1 MNLETLQNYLD
12 KHPQVQSKIDEVEI
26 KVSNATDAVLE
37 RLGETIKKSLLAGAN
52 LRDKTDDVV
61 SDIMFNPFEPISE
74 MTIKVCEIAR
84 SETAQAIPGLIAA
97 IPATT
102 VRLSRTIM
110 EEATYKIEEIISS
123 IKRNGIIGHA
133 DIDDSKT
140 T

>member
-1 MNLETLQNYLD
+1 MDLEALQNYLD
-12 KHPQVQSKIDEVEI
+12 EHPQIEQAVDKVEI
-26 KVSNATDAVLE
+26 KISRATDAVLE

-102 VRLSRTIM
+102 VRLSK
-110 EEATYKIEEIISS
+110 AVIEEVVYKVESIINGEEKASS
-123 IKRNGIIGHA
+123 DTWRKQT
-133 DIDDSKT
+133 KK
-140 T
+140 